1 MKFVLIVGDEDQIIG
16 PFDEAN
22 DAISYAVNVLNSL
35 HFAVKTV
42 EYPMSYANHLL
53 LQRITA

>member
-1 MKFVLIVGDEDQIIG
+1 MRFILIVGDEEAAIG

-22 DAISYAVNVLNSL
+22 DAISYAVNVLNSVS
-35 HFAVKTV
+35 FSVKTC
-42 EYPMSYANHLL
+42 EYPMSAANHRL